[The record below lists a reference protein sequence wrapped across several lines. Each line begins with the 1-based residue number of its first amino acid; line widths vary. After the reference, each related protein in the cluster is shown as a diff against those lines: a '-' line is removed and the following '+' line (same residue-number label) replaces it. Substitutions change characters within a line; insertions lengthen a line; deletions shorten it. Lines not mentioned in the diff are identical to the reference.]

1 MCRLGGSG
9 GGGPCPAVAAVAC
22 ALEAGL
28 WVPPSLM
35 ERLAAATLCPAVAV
49 AAAAKG
55 DSAFPTWAAGTPP
68 GSDARRPVAA
78 LLWRA
83 GGAAGVSV
91 TTPPLVLPPALLRR
105 LCIGLLL
112 ALLARLAAGLALLV
126 LLALLRPLLP
136 RDAAAGRCEEL
147 ATGAHDALGC
157 NAALEGRVTASA
169 VGDTGGGVFA
179 AWPAS
184 TPVTASR
191 VWPSMK
197 LLSFPGGALSARRCR
212 RDRGSALCCDPVML
226 LSSLATE
233 PAFGGGESWAVTG
246 AGARA
251 GDSTRCEAGED
262 TRRWGVWG
270 GRLLELTL
278 RTEAALLGGLARLLG
293 FTACV
298 RLARRAASWR
308 RLANLAFSVAPSMSS
323 L

>member
-1 MCRLGGSG
+1 MT
-9 GGGPCPAVAAVAC
+9 A
-22 ALEAGL
+22 
-28 WVPPSLM
+28 
-35 ERLAAATLCPAVAV
+35 
-49 AAAAKG
+49 
-55 DSAFPTWAAGTPP
+55 
-68 GSDARRPVAA
+68 
-78 LLWRA
+78 
-83 GGAAGVSV
+83 
-91 TTPPLVLPPALLRR
+91 PPLALPPALLRR
-105 LCIGLLL
+105 LCTGVLF

-136 RDAAAGRCEEL
+136 REAVAGRCEEL
-147 ATGAHDALGC
+147 ATGAQDALGC
-157 NAALEGRVTASA
+157 IAASAGRAAASA

-184 TPVTASR
+184 TPVTASSA
-191 VWPSMK
+191 WSSATLPP
-197 LLSFPGGALSARRCR
+197 LPGEALSARRCR
-212 RDRGSALCCDPVML
+212 RDRGSVLCCDPVML

-233 PAFGGGESWAVTG
+233 SAFGGGESWAETEAGGGESWAVTG
-246 AGARA
+246 AGVRA
-251 GDSTRCEAGED
+251 GDSTRREAGD
-262 TRRWGVWG
+262 ATRCWGVRG